1 MDKKVLLTCIILLA
15 LAMPPAAGLSVVS
28 TTSVLWDPIQF
39 IGGDRVEV
47 IYIADP
53 AICPH
58 VQGDIIPNRIQLQR
72 EFIANADLFVAING
86 SVDRE
91 NVMPFVEKFM
101 TANGYGNVEWTTL
114 QNPSMVWNTPEG
126 ARALGREVTGW
137 LVAADP
143 GNATYYEE
151 RSGEY
156 IRMID
161 AADLSGEERTVIP
174 GQEAIVMIWQREAV
188 EEWLGLSVVTVFGP
202 AFYGDGKFVPQMIVD
217 DIQSHPEKYQNVRY
231 VVENMQSGEMAKGIE
246 EALRDQSIPA
256 KRVVFTNFPKSIDG
270 VDSIPDVLAY
280 NKGLVTPEDEQ
291 TPTPQGAPI
300 QPLVAVVAIGG
311 ALILA
316 ARRR

>member
-1 MDKKVLLTCIILLA
+1 MDKKVLLTCIILLT
-15 LAMPPAAGLSVVS
+15 LTVPPAAGLSVVS

-39 IGGDRVEV
+39 IGGDRVEG

-101 TANGYGNVEWTTL
+101 TANHYGNVEWITL
-114 QNPSMVWNTPEG
+114 QNPSMVWNTPKD
-126 ARALGREVTGW
+126 ARVLAREVTGW
-137 LVAADP
+137 LIAADP

-161 AADLSGEERTVIP
+161 AADLSGEEKKVIP

-188 EEWLGLSVVTVFGP
+188 EEWLGLSVMTVFGP
-202 AFYGDGKFVPQMIVD
+202 PFYEEGRFVPRMVVD
-217 DIQSHPEKYQNVRY
+217 DIINNPEKYQNVRY
-231 VVENMQSGEMAKGIE
+231 VVENMQSGEIAKGIE
-246 EALRDQSIPA
+246 EALRDQGIPA
-256 KRVVFTNFPKSIDG
+256 KRIVFTNFPKSIDG

-280 NKGLVTPEDEQ
+280 NKGLVTPGDEQ
-291 TPTPQGAPI
+291 IPTPQGAPI
-300 QPLVAVVAIGG
+300 QPLVAIVAIGG
-311 ALILA
+311 ALLLT
-316 ARRR
+316 ARRW

>member
-1 MDKKVLLTCIILLA
+1 MDKKILLTGIILLA
-15 LAMPPAAGLSVVS
+15 LAMPPTAGLSVVS
-28 TTSVLWDPIQF
+28 TTSVLWDPILF
-39 IGGDRVEV
+39 IGGDRVEA

-58 VQGDIIPNRIQLQR
+58 VQGDIIPNRIQFQR
-72 EFIANADLFVAING
+72 DFIANADLFVAING

-114 QNPSMVWNTPEG
+114 QDPSMVWNTPDG
-126 ARALGREVTGW
+126 ARALAREVTGW

-188 EEWLGLSVVTVFGP
+188 EDWLGLSVVTVFGP
-202 AFYGDGKFVPQMIVD
+202 PFYEEGRFVPQMIVD
-217 DIQSHPEKYQNVRY
+217 DIINNPEKYPERQVRRREHA
-231 VVENMQSGEMAKGIE
+231 VR
-246 EALRDQSIPA
+246 RDSQGHRGSPPGPGHPG
-256 KRVVFTNFPKSIDG
+256 KTGGVHQLPEIDRRRRQH
-270 VDSIPDVLAY
+270 P
-280 NKGLVTPEDEQ
+280 
-291 TPTPQGAPI
+291 
-300 QPLVAVVAIGG
+300 GG
-311 ALILA
+311 AGIQQRA
-316 ARRR
+316 GDTRG

>member
-1 MDKKVLLTCIILLA
+1 MDKKILLTGIILLA
-15 LAMPPAAGLSVVS
+15 LAMPPTAGLSVVS
-28 TTSVLWDPIQF
+28 TTSVLWDPILF
-39 IGGDRVEV
+39 IGGDRVEA

-58 VQGDIIPNRIQLQR
+58 VQGDIIPNRIQFQR
-72 EFIANADLFVAING
+72 DFIANADLFVAING

-114 QNPSMVWNTPEG
+114 QDPSMVWNTPDG
-126 ARALGREVTGW
+126 ARALAREVTGW

-174 GQEAIVMIWQREAV
+174 GQEAIVMIWQR
-188 EEWLGLSVVTVFGP
+188 
-202 AFYGDGKFVPQMIVD
+202 
-217 DIQSHPEKYQNVRY
+217 
-231 VVENMQSGEMAKGIE
+231 
-246 EALRDQSIPA
+246 
-256 KRVVFTNFPKSIDG
+256 
-270 VDSIPDVLAY
+270 
-280 NKGLVTPEDEQ
+280 
-291 TPTPQGAPI
+291 
-300 QPLVAVVAIGG
+300 
-311 ALILA
+311 
-316 ARRR
+316 